1 MEKKSYAR
9 TIIWV
14 VSLVVILI
22 VGIIAGVSF
31 KKIDVGEVGVKVT
44 LGKVEGE
51 KREGIVWYNPFVTDI
66 IVFDIRE
73 KLFEPKNIQVF
84 SKDAQEVALSIAV
97 NFAPQ
102 ANKMIYFYST
112 YGTNYLEQ
120 LVPPTVYS
128 IAKEV
133 AGQFNAVDMITQR
146 EKMQNDLAKRLKEE
160 LSKKYIN
167 VSKVSITGLGL
178 NAQFTEAVNQKV
190 IAVQE
195 AERAKNVTQRIEEE
209 AKQKVIAAEAEA
221 KAMKIKSEALKQN
234 SNLVEFN
241 AVEKWDGKL
250 PVYMMGNG
258 ALPFINF
265 TPKGEKQ

>member
-1 MEKKSYAR
+1 MK
-9 TIIWV
+9 IFGV
-14 VSLVVILI
+14 I
-22 VGIIAGVSF
+22 VGAIFLTTLFIVGFSI
-31 KKIDVGEVGVKVT
+31 KKIDVGERGVEVR
-44 LGKVEGE
+44 LGKVVDEH
-51 KREGIVWYNPFVTDI
+51 KEGIVLYNILTTDVV
-66 IVFDIRE
+66 VFDVRE

-84 SKDAQEVALSIAV
+84 SKDAQEVAMSIAV

-102 ANKMIYFYST
+102 ADKMVYFYST
-112 YGTNYLEQ
+112 YGLDYLTQ
-120 LVPPTVYS
+120 LVPPTLYS
-128 IAKEV
+128 TAKEV

-146 EKMQNDLAKRLKEE
+146 EKLQNDLAKRLKEE

-178 NAQFTEAVNQKV
+178 NSQFTEAVNQKV

-258 ALPFINF
+258 ALPFINL